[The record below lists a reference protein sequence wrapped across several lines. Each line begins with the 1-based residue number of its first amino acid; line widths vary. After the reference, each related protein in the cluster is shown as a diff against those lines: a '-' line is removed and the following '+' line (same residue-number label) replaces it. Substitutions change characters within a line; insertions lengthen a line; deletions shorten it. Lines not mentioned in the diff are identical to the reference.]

1 MSTSIPELSIKSI
14 KWVSGER
21 FAMLIDAETGIP
33 LIDPTVFAML
43 ELRKRGDAHSTI
55 KQAMYAIRILILFL
69 NSKKIDI
76 HHRIHKSGRLFDMAE
91 VEQLTSLCKLQFS
104 EIKIRLCV
112 ASAAPVAP
120 AKPKFKFKNG
130 AKLLQA
136 FRARA
141 PERQVL
147 SVDRGTSNIRLGY
160 IQSYLRW
167 LTSRE
172 IMRIEADSSVQL
184 ATRANVDAA
193 LGAIKSKRIHR
204 GNRKSKMKRMGLAAE
219 VITRLHEVL
228 DPESP
233 ENPWRPGF
241 NRYRNRLYIYWLLDV
256 ALRKGEALGLTLRDI
271 TFGSGTA
278 EIIRRPD
285 NPGDPRNDP
294 PLVKTNERELRI
306 SDTLLEFTEEY
317 LEMRRNYVKVKDYG
331 YLFVSSRQGAPLS
344 QSAARDIF
352 YALRKK
358 VSGLP
363 LTLSA
368 HVLRHTWNS
377 IFTMHAFES
386 NMHDKTREDLMKNQ
400 NGWSDKSKMPN
411 YYSALAIR
419 KKAQQES
426 IKVQEKIHG
435 FRKRNLK

>member
-1 MSTSIPELSIKSI
+1 MSTSIPELSVRSI

-21 FAMLIDAETGIP
+21 FAMLVDAETGVP

-69 NSKKIDI
+69 NSKSIDV
-76 HHRIHKSGRLFDMAE
+76 HYRIHKSGRLFDMGE

-104 EIKIRLCV
+104 EIQIRLNV
-112 ASAAPVAP
+112 PPGAPDAR

-136 FRARA
+136 FRART
-141 PERQVL
+141 PERPVL
-147 SVDRGTSNIRLGY
+147 SVHRGTTNIRLGY
-160 IQSYLRW
+160 IHSYLRW
-167 LTSRE
+167 LTARE
-172 IMRIEADSSVQL
+172 IMRIDADSSIQL

-204 GNRKSKMKRMGLAAE
+204 GNRKSKMKRMGLTTE

-256 ALRKGEALGLTLRDI
+256 ALRKGEALGLTLEDI
-271 TFGSGTA
+271 IFGSGSA
-278 EIIRRPD
+278 KIVRRPD
-285 NPGDPRNDP
+285 NPHDPRSDP

-306 SDTLLEFTEEY
+306 NDTLLEFTEEY
-317 LEMRRNYVKVKDYG
+317 LEMRRDYVNASHG
-331 YLFVSSRQGAPLS
+331 YLFVSSRRGEALS

-352 YALRKK
+352 YALRRK

-363 LTLSA
+363 PTLSA

-377 IFTMHAFES
+377 LFTMHAFES
-386 NMHDKTREDLMKNQ
+386 NMQDKTREDLMKNQ

-411 YYSALAIR
+411 YYSTLAIN

>member
-1 MSTSIPELSIKSI
+1 MSTNILELAVKSM

-21 FAMLIDAETGIP
+21 FSMIVDAQTGIP
-33 LIDPTVFAML
+33 LIDPTVFATL

-69 NSKKIDI
+69 NSKNIDI
-76 HHRIHKSGRLFDMAE
+76 HQRIHKSGRLFDMAE

-104 EIKIRLCV
+104 EIKIRLG
-112 ASAAPVAP
+112 APPGAP
-120 AKPKFKFKNG
+120 NTPTYPKFKFKNR

-136 FRARA
+136 FRARSTGHHA
-141 PERQVL
+141 PT
-147 SVDRGTSNIRLGY
+147 VDRGTMNIRLSY
-160 IQSYLRW
+160 IYSYLQW
-167 LTSRE
+167 LTARE
-172 IMRIEADSSVQL
+172 IMRIGAESAVQI
-184 ATRANVDAA
+184 ATRANVDTA
-193 LGAIKSKRIHR
+193 LFAIKKKRIHR
-204 GNRKSKMKRMGLAAE
+204 GNRKSKMKRQGLATE
-219 VITRLHEVL
+219 VIARLHEVL
-228 DPESP
+228 DPSSP

-271 TFGSGTA
+271 TFSSGTA
-278 EIIRRPD
+278 SIIRRPD
-285 NPGDPRNDP
+285 NPNDHRSDP
-294 PLVKTNERELRI
+294 PLVKTNERDLSI
-306 SDTLLEFTEEY
+306 SGTLLEFTEEY
-317 LEMRRNYVKVKDYG
+317 LEMRRGYVNVNHG
-331 YLFVSSRQGAPLS
+331 YLFVSSRDGKALS

-352 YALRKK
+352 YALRRK

-363 LTLSA
+363 QTLSA
-368 HVLRHTWNS
+368 HVLRHTWNT

-386 NMHDKTREDLMKNQ
+386 NMQDKTREDLMKNQ

-411 YYSALAIR
+411 YYSTLAIG

-426 IKVQEKIHG
+426 MKVQEKIHG